1 MFARATEAQ
10 RRPSLG
16 NRRSFDAGNLDTS
29 GYNSAHLM
37 ALTTGTRLGSY
48 EIVSFIGAGGMGE
61 VYRARDSRLGRDV
74 ALKVLPA
81 SFAAD
86 PERLRRFEQ
95 EARAVAALSHPNILA
110 VHDLGQQEGTPF
122 LVSEL
127 LEGESLREILGR
139 GPLSHRKAIDYAI
152 QIAHGLAAAHGKD
165 IAHRDLKPDNIF
177 VTREGR
183 VKILDFGLAK
193 TVPKRTVHGQE
204 GGLATMTAVAPATD
218 IGTVVGT
225 AGYMSPEQVRGA
237 AVDCRTDIFSF
248 GAVLYEM
255 LSGSRA
261 FKRDTPADT
270 MAAILNDDPPETL
283 ESGRQV
289 PPALDRIVRHCLEK
303 APEQRFQSA
312 RDLAFDLESATS
324 LTGSGSLPAS
334 KVRERRRWWYAA
346 AVAVLVAVAA
356 LTGWKLSSALRPVT
370 GSQFHQVTYRRGAVG
385 PARFSAD
392 GQNII
397 YTAALDKPDSE
408 LYTVAANSVGG
419 HTLGI
424 RNARLLAVSK
434 RGEIAV
440 ALAPAEIAAFLA
452 PGTLARTT
460 DASNAPKPEI
470 ENIQSAD
477 FTPDGTALAIVRY
490 VPADQ
495 LCQVEYPI
503 GKVLH
508 RERGIDN
515 LRFSRDGRYLAFIT
529 HDNPGDDRG
538 TVVILRSTGE
548 KVTASPLYES
558 AQGLAWSTSGDEVW
572 TTSPLESGEIHALTL
587 SGKTRVPLAVPGRLR
602 LQDISANGQLLV
614 EQGIARRGM
623 VVSTG
628 HGASVRDVSWLDF
641 GYLRDISNDGK
652 TILFEEE
659 GSESQ
664 NYTIFVRDVDGS
676 PATPIGEG
684 YGLALSPDKHWAL
697 GEKLTEPNHELWLL
711 PLGPGEPRRI
721 NTPNLEPLVG
731 AGFLPD
737 GKHIVYAAN
746 EPGHRPRTW
755 LQEIDGNTPRPLTPE
770 GTTGFLVSPD
780 GKWLLSGQRV
790 RGAAFRGAVLVSIE
804 NGNAEAIRGLKPN
817 EHALGWTSDGQLY
830 VAFIDDS
837 SLTVHVDKLNPHT
850 GVRSAW
856 SALAMPA
863 IGGVIP
869 DPPIITP
876 DGATYGFDY
885 RMRLSDLYTVNGVR

>member
-1 MFARATEAQ
+1 
-10 RRPSLG
+10 
-16 NRRSFDAGNLDTS
+16 
-29 GYNSAHLM
+29 M
-37 ALTTGTRLGSY
+37 ALTAGTKLGSY

-110 VHDLGQQEGTPF
+110 VHDLGQHEGTPF

-127 LEGESLREILGR
+127 LEGESLREILAR
-139 GPLSHRKAIDYAI
+139 GPLSHRKAIDYAV

-177 VTREGR
+177 VTRDGR

-193 TVPKRTVHGQE
+193 TVQKQTVHGQD
-204 GGLATMTAVAPATD
+204 GGLATMTAFAPATD
-218 IGTVVGT
+218 IGIVMGT

-283 ESGRQV
+283 ESGRQI
-289 PPALDRIVRHCLEK
+289 PSALDRIVRHCLEK

-312 RDLAFDLESATS
+312 RDLAFDLESVTS
-324 LTGSGSLPAS
+324 LTSSGGLPAS
-334 KVRERRRWWYAA
+334 KVKERRRWWYAA
-346 AVAVLVAVAA
+346 AVALLVAAA
-356 LTGWKLSSALRPVT
+356 AAIGWKLASTMQPVA
-370 GSQFHQVTYRRGAVG
+370 GSQFHQVTYRRGTIG
-385 PARFSAD
+385 PARFTAD

-397 YTAALDKPDSE
+397 YTASLDRPEPE
-408 LYTVAANSVGG
+408 LYTVAANAVGG
-419 HTLGI
+419 HPLGI

-440 ALAPAEIAAFLA
+440 ALAPSEVAAFLA

-477 FTPDGTALAIVRY
+477 FTPDGSALAIVRY
-490 VPADQ
+490 VPTDQ
-495 LCQVEYPI
+495 MCQVEYPI

-515 LRFSRDGRYLAFIT
+515 LRFSPDGRYLAFIT

-538 TVVILRSTGE
+538 TVVMLRSTGE

-558 AQGLAWSTSGDEVW
+558 AQGLAWSASGSEVW
-572 TTSPLESGEIHALTL
+572 TTSPLESGEIHALSV
-587 SGKTRVPLAVPGRLR
+587 SGKTRIPLAVPGRLR
-602 LQDISANGQLLV
+602 LQDVSPGGQLLV

-623 VVSTG
+623 VVATG
-628 HGASVRDVSWLDF
+628 HGASVRDLSWLDF

-659 GSESQ
+659 GTESQ

-676 PATPIGEG
+676 PAIPIGEG
-684 YGLALSPDKHWAL
+684 YALSLSADKHWAL
-697 GEKLTEPNHELWLL
+697 GEKLTEPTHELWLM
-711 PLGPGEPRRI
+711 PLGPGEPRRV
-721 NTPNLEPLVG
+721 NTSNLEPLVG
-731 AGFLPD
+731 ASFLAD
-737 GKHIVYAAN
+737 GKRIVYAAN
-746 EPGHRPRTW
+746 EAGHRPRAW
-755 LQEIDGNTPRPLTPE
+755 LQEMEGGNPRPITPE
-770 GTTGFLVSPD
+770 GTAGFLVSPD
-780 GKWLLSGQRV
+780 NKWLLAGRRI
-790 RGAAFRGAVLVSIE
+790 RGIAFREGVLVSIE
-804 NGNAEAIRGLKPN
+804 NGNIEPIRGLKPD
-817 EHALGWTSDGQLY
+817 EHTLGWTSDGQLY
-830 VAFIDDS
+830 VASTNQNAVTI
-837 SLTVHVDKLNPHT
+837 HVDKLNPHT
-850 GVRSAW
+850 GARTPW
-856 SALAMPA
+856 SDLAMPP
-863 IGGVIP
+863 IGGVVP

-885 RMRLSDLYTVNGVR
+885 RLRLSDIYTVSGVR